1 MYAFFVSDVTAGTK
15 TRRVFQDRT
24 KSGGKKSYGPK
35 WESSENV
42 GTKMWFSPNS
52 KKHTSNENKSHK
64 VKQQS

>member
-42 GTKMWFSPNS
+42 GTKCGFRLIQ
-52 KKHTSNENKSHK
+52 KSIQAMKTK
-64 VKQQS
+64 VIK